1 MLLRAGAE
9 RSKEAAEQ
17 ERMLKAIELGD
28 LRGEMEELIKGSQE
42 WEDRIVSS
50 SIMSRFTFMMTH
62 DGHSHLTHDGSSTAV
77 ITIEVPCVSSIV
89 SSFT

>member
-28 LRGEMEELIKGSQE
+28 LRGEMEELI
-42 WEDRIVSS
+42 
-50 SIMSRFTFMMTH
+50 
-62 DGHSHLTHDGSSTAV
+62 
-77 ITIEVPCVSSIV
+77 
-89 SSFT
+89 

>member
-1 MLLRAGAE
+1 MLLRPGAE

-50 SIMSRFTFMMTH
+50 SIIM
-62 DGHSHLTHDGSSTAV
+62 
-77 ITIEVPCVSSIV
+77 
-89 SSFT
+89 SSFTWWLMMSIHTWHLMT

>member
-1 MLLRAGAE
+1 MHQAISLHSSRRQTQGLIKCSGAILLRSGAE

-50 SIMSRFTFMMTH
+50 STM
-62 DGHSHLTHDGSSTAV
+62 
-77 ITIEVPCVSSIV
+77 

>member
-1 MLLRAGAE
+1 MFVRPGAE

-50 SIMSRFTFMMTH
+50 SI
-62 DGHSHLTHDGSSTAV
+62 
-77 ITIEVPCVSSIV
+77 V
-89 SSFT
+89 SSFKSRANDS

>member
-1 MLLRAGAE
+1 MRKCLLRAGAE

-50 SIMSRFTFMMTH
+50 SIIM
-62 DGHSHLTHDGSSTAV
+62 
-77 ITIEVPCVSSIV
+77 

>member
-50 SIMSRFTFMMTH
+50 SIVSGFTFMMTH
-62 DGHSHLTHDGSSTAV
+62 GHSHLTHDDSSTAV
-77 ITIEVPCVSSIV
+77 IIIEVPCVSSIV